1 MNYQEGDRVFI
12 KPQKLL
18 KQEYGVDSDNDL
30 CCGAI
35 WFRQDMEEDLKGRNR
50 IATITEVQEQWYR
63 VKLDG
68 DEDEW
73 NFFLSDEMIAGYA
86 FDWGEEIE
94 VRDNDRDEKDWRIRT
109 FYGFIAG
116 REYSYSAG
124 GPCLRYA
131 GGSCWR
137 YARPIRK
144 PDIKITVEINKKPA
158 KLSEISEETLLRL
171 RRENAD

>member
-18 KQEYGVDSDNDL
+18 KQEYWKDGDGSIL
-30 CCGAI
+30 CGAV
-35 WFRQDMEEDLKGRNR
+35 WFRPDVEEDLKGRNR
-50 IATITEVQEQWYR
+50 IATITEVKEQWYR

-124 GPCLRYA
+124 GF
-131 GGSCWR
+131 CWR

-144 PDIKITVEINKKPA
+144 PDIKITVEINQKPA